1 MLQQAEKNMFR
12 NVLSKTSI
20 RILYLDYCRSWRW
33 KKITRKASYP
43 ALKAPGATFD
53 DPENLNPLDA
63 GAPKLKPAGLS
74 LAAVALP
81 APNENPEAARKLKLQ
96 VEQSML
102 HTNATSLREICAV
115 LLHLQWSNLFQQHWD
130 E

>member
-1 MLQQAEKNMFR
+1 
-12 NVLSKTSI
+12 
-20 RILYLDYCRSWRW
+20 
-33 KKITRKASYP
+33 
-43 ALKAPGATFD
+43 
-53 DPENLNPLDA
+53 LNPLDA

-81 APNENPEAARKLKLQ
+81 APNENPEAASKLKLQ

-115 LLHLQWSNLFQQHWD
+115 LLHLQ
-130 E
+130 